1 MSTENKMAKSSSLR
15 IENLEIFERP
25 GGEMTW
31 NCPTF
36 SLMYDVNPC
45 LALKLVFVFLKAVCR
60 PVMYQ

>member
-1 MSTENKMAKSSSLR
+1 MSSESKMANSSSLR
-15 IENLEIFERP
+15 FENLEIFERP

-45 LALKLVFVFLKAVCR
+45 LALKLVFLFFFEGCL
-60 PVMYQ
+60 